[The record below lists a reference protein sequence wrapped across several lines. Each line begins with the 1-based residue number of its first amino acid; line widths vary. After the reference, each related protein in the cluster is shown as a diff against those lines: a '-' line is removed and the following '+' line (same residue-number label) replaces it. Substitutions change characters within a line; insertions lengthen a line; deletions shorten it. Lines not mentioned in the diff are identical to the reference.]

1 MELKARRQAKKI
13 QASEPLV
20 ETTTAPTA
28 IHDHTHSYT
37 ITLQFNTLLY
47 TTLQNLIN
55 SAHTANDFTY
65 ASVAEVI
72 RAALNAYQEGMELTE
87 LDKAGERRNISLRM
101 TKSQYDF
108 YKSLPNRMGRK
119 IVERAVRTFLKN
131 Q

>member
-1 MELKARRQAKKI
+1 MELKARQKNKK
-13 QASEPLV
+13 APKLEPVPEAPKPSPLV
-20 ETTTAPTA
+20 AT
-28 IHDHTHSYT
+28 HDYT

-47 TTLQNLIN
+47 MTLQNMIS

-65 ASVAEVI
+65 TSVADVI
-72 RAALNAYQEGMELTE
+72 RTALQAYADGMELTE
-87 LDKAGERRNISLRM
+87 LDEKGDRRNISIRM

-119 IVERAVRTFLKN
+119 LVERAVRTFLKN